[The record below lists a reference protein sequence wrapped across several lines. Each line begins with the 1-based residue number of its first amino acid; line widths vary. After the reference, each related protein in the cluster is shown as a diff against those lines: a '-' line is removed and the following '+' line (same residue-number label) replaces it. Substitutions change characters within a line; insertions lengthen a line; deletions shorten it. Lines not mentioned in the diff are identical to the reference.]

1 VIKRYSKSLL
11 ELYELDD
18 RSESTTE
25 AFDES
30 FCRTL
35 LHDTISVDH
44 IYQRI
49 TRTDSKRLY
58 YLLDKDSTY
67 NVVRIMMNRRHLE
80 GRTMAQTT
88 DRRLAL
94 VPKNTRVGDEV
105 AILFGADVPFVLRRK
120 ADRAAH
126 ALIGE

>member
-1 VIKRYSKSLL
+1 
-11 ELYELDD
+11 
-18 RSESTTE
+18 
-25 AFDES
+25 
-30 FCRTL
+30 

-44 IYQRI
+44 IYRRI
-49 TRTDSKRLY
+49 TRTDPKRLY

-80 GRTMAQTT
+80 EPTMAQTT

-94 VPKNTRVGDEV
+94 VPKNTGVGDEV

-126 ALIGE
+126 ELIGECYVHGLMDGATIEALEQGSVQRTMFALT